1 MVIVDS
7 SVWVDYLNN
16 VHNAH
21 TQWLESAF
29 GKVRIGL
36 TSLILCEVLQGIR
49 RDDEF
54 LETLEELT
62 RFPIVEDLSTELAVA
77 SAQHFRSLQG
87 KGITVR
93 KTADCMIAAICIRDG
108 HHLLHKDRDFN
119 PFQVHL
125 GLQVVDT
132 KIDPAQFSLL

>member
-16 VHNAH
+16 VQNEH
-21 TQWLESAF
+21 THWLESAF
-29 GKVRIGL
+29 GRVRMGL

-54 LETLEELT
+54 LETFEQLT
-62 RFPIVEDLSTELAVA
+62 RFPIVEDFSTELAVA
-77 SAQHFRSLQG
+77 SAQHFRSLQK

-93 KTADCMIAAICIRDG
+93 KTADCMIAAVCIRYG
-108 HHLLHKDRDFN
+108 HHLLHRDRDFK
-119 PFQVHL
+119 PFQTHL
-125 GLQVVDT
+125 GLKVVDT
-132 KIDPAQFSLL
+132 KIEVDQ